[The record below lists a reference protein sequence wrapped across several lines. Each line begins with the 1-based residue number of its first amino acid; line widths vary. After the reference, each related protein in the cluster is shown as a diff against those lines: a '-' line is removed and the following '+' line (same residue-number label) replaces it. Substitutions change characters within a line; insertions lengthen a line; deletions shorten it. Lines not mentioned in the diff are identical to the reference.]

1 MLFIFFFFVL
11 GTLSEK
17 IKERERLILAHNV
30 NSFSSWDLVLLFLGL
45 GEDRAYMAG
54 NFSLNS
60 ARKQREKKSK
70 GLRTRYILQG
80 CAPQCLMLRNKTP
93 PFSFFFFFS
102 SCHFLI
108 AHFDMN
114 SSANLTIDSLTT
126 PGHCCIGPNLQTS
139 GWGRFPP

>member
-1 MLFIFFFFVL
+1 MLFFFFFLYWAHYLRKSKEEKDLFWLTMLIVSVHETWSCCFWAWGEIEHIWQETFHL
-11 GTLSEK
+11 ILSGS
-17 IKERERLILAHNV
+17 RER
-30 NSFSSWDLVLLFLGL
+30 
-45 GEDRAYMAG
+45 
-54 NFSLNS
+54 
-60 ARKQREKKSK
+60 KKSK
-70 GLRTRYILQG
+70 GLRKRYILQG

-93 PFSFFFFFS
+93 PFFFFFFC

-114 SSANLTIDSLTT
+114 PSANLTVDSLTT

>member
-1 MLFIFFFFVL
+1 MLFIFFFL
-11 GTLSEK
+11 YWAHYLRKSKKEK
-17 IKERERLILAHNV
+17 DLFWLTMLIVSVHETWFCCFWAWGKIEHIWQETFHLILPGSRERKKARVWGQDTSFKGVTPNV
-30 NSFSSWDLVLLFLGL
+30 LCSATRLLLF
-45 GEDRAYMAG
+45 
-54 NFSLNS
+54 
-60 ARKQREKKSK
+60 
-70 GLRTRYILQG
+70 
-80 CAPQCLMLRNKTP
+80 
-93 PFSFFFFFS
+93 FFFFFS